1 MPDRFSMWHKSDT
14 KDQNKHQIDVCFVPF
29 FCANFANMESEGYS
43 PYIRSLIMASMRELR
58 ETTST
63 KLLQHICDKNQMEVT
78 GPLRTRMIRACKTM
92 VAEIEMKKS
101 LTENKT
107 PIYIIKLKS

>member
-1 MPDRFSMWHKSDT
+1 MPDRFSMWHKCGT
-14 KDQNKHQIDVCFVPF
+14 KDQKTHQIDVCSGPF
-29 FCANFANMESEGYS
+29 FCGNFANMESEGYS
-43 PYIRSLIMASMRELR
+43 PYIRSLIMASMRELG

-63 KLLQHICDKNQMEVT
+63 KLLQDICEKNKMAVT